1 MKTKPIV
8 NKSIYKITAMDC
20 SAEEQMIRMQ
30 LEPLHQVEQLD
41 FDLPA
46 RLLTVYH
53 RNEAGSVTEAIHALR
68 LGDQLLSTNTAEL
81 PATPSSHAQQKSI
94 LWWILGINAGF
105 FILEMTFGL
114 LSGSMGLIADSLD
127 MLADAFVYALS
138 LWAVG
143 TVASRKKRI
152 AGYSG
157 YIQIGLAVLG
167 FAEVLRRFIG
177 YGEVPEFRTMVI
189 VASLALA
196 GNVICL
202 WLIQKTKR
210 GEAHMEASYIFTSND
225 IIINFGVII
234 SGLLVYLTAT
244 RWPDLI
250 VGSIVF
256 AVVLRG
262 AVRILKLA
270 K

>member
-1 MKTKPIV
+1 MNRTT
-8 NKSIYKITAMDC
+8 YKVAAMDC
-20 SAEEQMIRMQ
+20 SAEEQMVRMQ
-30 LEPLHQVEQLD
+30 LEPLPQVERLD

-46 RLLTVYH
+46 RQLTVYH
-53 RNEAGSVTEAIHALR
+53 RDVATPVTQALHQLK
-68 LGDQLLSTNTAEL
+68 LGDQLLTTEAAEL
-81 PATPSSHAQQKSI
+81 PAVDDDSGQQKKI
-94 LWWILGINAGF
+94 LWWVLGINAGF
-105 FILEMTFGL
+105 FLVEMVFGL
-114 LSGSMGLIADSLD
+114 ISGSMGLIADSLD

-138 LWAVG
+138 LLAVG
-143 TVASRKKRI
+143 AVAARKKQI

-167 FAEVLRRFIG
+167 FVEVLRRFIG
-177 YGEVPEFRTMVI
+177 YGEVPDFKVMII
-189 VASLALA
+189 VASLALV
-196 GNVICL
+196 GNAVCL

-225 IIINFGVII
+225 IIINFGVIV
-234 SGLLVYLTAT
+234 SGVLVYLTAT

-262 AVRILKLA
+262 AFRILKLS

>member
-1 MKTKPIV
+1 M
-8 NKSIYKITAMDC
+8 NC
-20 SAEEQMIRMQ
+20 STEEQMVRMQ
-30 LEPLHQVEQLD
+30 LEPLPQVERLD

-46 RLLTVYH
+46 RQLTVYH
-53 RNEAGSVTEAIHALR
+53 SDEVTPVTKALHQLK
-68 LGDQLLSTNTAEL
+68 LGDQLLTTEAAEL
-81 PATPSSHAQQKSI
+81 PAVDNDSAQQKRI
-94 LWWILGINAGF
+94 LWWVLGINAGF
-105 FILEMTFGL
+105 FLVEMVFGL
-114 LSGSMGLIADSLD
+114 ISGSMGLIADSLD

-138 LWAVG
+138 LLAVG
-143 TVASRKKRI
+143 AVAARKKQI

-157 YIQIGLAVLG
+157 YIQIGLAVIG
-167 FAEVLRRFIG
+167 FAEVIRRFVG
-177 YGEVPEFRTMVI
+177 YGEVPDFKVMII
-189 VASLALA
+189 VASLALV
-196 GNVICL
+196 GNAVCL

-225 IIINFGVII
+225 IIINFGVIL
-234 SGLLVYLTAT
+234 SGVLVYLTAT

-262 AVRILKLA
+262 AFRILKLS

>member
-1 MKTKPIV
+1 M
-8 NKSIYKITAMDC
+8 NKSIYKVTAMDC
-20 SAEEQMIRMQ
+20 SAEEQMVRMQ
-30 LEPLHQVEQLD
+30 LEPLHQVERLD

-46 RLLTVYH
+46 RQLTVYH
-53 RNEAGSVTEAIHALR
+53 RGEAESVTEALHALR
-68 LGDQLLSTNTAEL
+68 LSDQLLTTEVSEL
-81 PATPSSHAQQKSI
+81 PVMDSDHAQQKRI
-94 LWWILGINAGF
+94 LWWVLGINAGF

-114 LSGSMGLIADSLD
+114 LSGSMGLVADSLD

-143 TVASRKKRI
+143 AVVSRKKRI

-157 YIQIGLAVLG
+157 YIQMGLAIMG

-177 YGEVPEFRTMVI
+177 YGEIPEFRTMII
-189 VASLALA
+189 VASLALV
-196 GNVICL
+196 GNAISL
-202 WLIQKTKR
+202 WLIQKTSR

-225 IIINFGVII
+225 IVINFGVII
-234 SGLLVYLTAT
+234 SGVLVYLTAT

>member
-1 MKTKPIV
+1 M
-8 NKSIYKITAMDC
+8 NKSIYKVTAMNC
-20 SAEEQMIRMQ
+20 STEEQMVRMQ
-30 LEPLHQVEQLD
+30 LEPLPQVERLD

-46 RLLTVYH
+46 RQLTVYH
-53 RNEAGSVTEAIHALR
+53 SDEVTPVTKALHQLK
-68 LGDQLLSTNTAEL
+68 LGDQLLTTEAAEL
-81 PATPSSHAQQKSI
+81 PAVDNDSAQQKRI
-94 LWWILGINAGF
+94 LWWVLGINAGF
-105 FILEMTFGL
+105 FLVEMVFGL
-114 LSGSMGLIADSLD
+114 ISGSMGLIADSLD

-138 LWAVG
+138 LLAVG
-143 TVASRKKRI
+143 AVAARKKQI

-157 YIQIGLAVLG
+157 YIQIGLAVIG
-167 FAEVLRRFIG
+167 FAEVIRRFVG
-177 YGEVPEFRTMVI
+177 YGEVPDFKVMII
-189 VASLALA
+189 VASLALV
-196 GNVICL
+196 GNAVCL

-225 IIINFGVII
+225 IIINFGVIL
-234 SGLLVYLTAT
+234 SGVLVYLTAT

-262 AVRILKLA
+262 AFRILKLS